1 MILMKTE
8 PVSLLYRVIR
18 SITVINK
25 VELVELLIRL

>member
-1 MILMKTE
+1 MLLMKTE
-8 PVSLLYRVIR
+8 LVSLLYRVIR